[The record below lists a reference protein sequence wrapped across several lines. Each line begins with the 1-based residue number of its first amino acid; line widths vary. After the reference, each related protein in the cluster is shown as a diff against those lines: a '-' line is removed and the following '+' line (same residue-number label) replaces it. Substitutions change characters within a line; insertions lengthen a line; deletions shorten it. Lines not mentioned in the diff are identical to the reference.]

1 MLVLGINGSPRIKG
15 NTDIILEKA
24 LEGAKKAGVQTE
36 KIILNK
42 LNMHPCQ
49 ECEVV
54 KDDGT
59 CKVEDDFQALYRK
72 IMASDG
78 VILAT
83 PIFFGSLSAQV
94 KTMIDRFQCAWR
106 YKYVLKKP
114 PLKKIV
120 PGIFICVEA
129 SKRSDFQENA
139 KSIARNFFATAEIK
153 YKGELLCQGIE
164 GKGDILKHPDML
176 ERAFRIGERIL

>member
-24 LEGAKKAGVQTE
+24 LEGAKDAGAATE

-42 LNMHPCQ
+42 LNMRPCQ

-59 CKVEDDFQALYRK
+59 CKVEDGFQALYGK

-94 KTMIDRFQCAWR
+94 KTMIDRFQCTWR

-114 PLKKIV
+114 T
-120 PGIFICVEA
+120 FI
-129 SKRSDFQENA
+129 R
-139 KSIARNFFATAEIK
+139 
-153 YKGELLCQGIE
+153 IE
-164 GKGDILKHPDML
+164 KV
-176 ERAFRIGERIL
+176 